1 MRGRADLRQAVVA
14 HAKRFYSLE
23 FDPATEI
30 VVTSGATEALTASI
44 LAFSRAGSEVVL
56 IDPSYNSYR
65 PIAQASGAAIRTIKL
80 QPPDWR
86 LTEEA
91 LRRAVTANT
100 GAVVFNTP
108 MNPIG
113 RVFDQAER
121 EAIARVLRES
131 NAVAIC
137 DEVYEH
143 LVFDGCAHVP
153 LASLPGMRERTV
165 RIGSAGK
172 IFALTGWKV
181 GWVMGAAPL
190 IDVVAKVHQFLTFTT
205 PPALQC
211 GVAYALEHE
220 MDFSLNLTR
229 ELESKRNLL
238 AGGISS
244 LGFKVLPCQ
253 GTYFLTADIRGL
265 TNESDRDFCQRL
277 VRDAGVAMIPLSVFM
292 YDGKPNNYVRFAFCK
307 KREVIEE
314 ALRRLERVFK

>member
-1 MRGRADLRQAVVA
+1 MRGRRDLRQSLAA
-14 HAKRFYSLE
+14 HAKRFYKLD

-44 LAFSRAGSEVVL
+44 LAFSQAGSEVVL

-91 LRRAVTANT
+91 LRAAVTANT

-108 MNPIG
+108 INPIG

-121 EAIARVLRES
+121 EAIARVLCQS

-143 LVFDGCAHVP
+143 LAFDGRAHVP

-205 PPALQC
+205 PPALQG

-220 MDFSLNLTR
+220 MEFA
-229 ELESKRNLL
+229 LESRAHIGNKAEL
-238 AGGISS
+238 AGGWH
-244 LGFKVLPCQ
+244 
-253 GTYFLTADIRGL
+253 
-265 TNESDRDFCQRL
+265 
-277 VRDAGVAMIPLSVFM
+277 
-292 YDGKPNNYVRFAFCK
+292 
-307 KREVIEE
+307 REARI
-314 ALRRLERVFK
+314 